1 MSQGRKKRLVV
12 LTGAGMSAE
21 SGLSTFRDAD
31 GLWENEPVAEVATHE
46 AILRDPARCIRFANK
61 LRLGCAAAQPNAG
74 HKLLAELEQDYDVTI
89 VTQNIDD
96 LHERAGSSHVI
107 HLHGELMKC
116 CTMDDP
122 ETPLPLPDGELEM
135 SIDATDRSGRRLRPF
150 IVYFGEGVPRMS
162 DAIRATMAADI
173 FLIIGTSL
181 VVYPAAGLSTCAP
194 SGIPKFL
201 IDPKS
206 VPVPGDFEQ
215 IHEGASA
222 GVRHFVD
229 LLRER
234 NL

>member
-1 MSQGRKKRLVV
+1 
-12 LTGAGMSAE
+12 
-21 SGLSTFRDAD
+21 
-31 GLWENEPVAEVATHE
+31 
-46 AILRDPARCIRFANK
+46 
-61 LRLGCAAAQPNAG
+61 
-74 HKLLAELEQDYDVTI
+74 
-89 VTQNIDD
+89 
-96 LHERAGSSHVI
+96 
-107 HLHGELMKC
+107 MKC

-122 ETPLPLPDGELEM
+122 ETPLPLPDGKLEM
-135 SIDATDRSGRRLRPF
+135 AIDATDRSGRRLRPF

-162 DAIRATMAADI
+162 DAIRATTAADI

-201 IDPKS
+201 IDPKP

>member
-1 MSQGRKKRLVV
+1 MSKKKIVV

-31 GLWENEPVAEVATHE
+31 GLWENEPVAEVATSE
-46 AILRDPARCIRFANK
+46 AIRRDPERCIRFGNK
-61 LRLGCAAAQPNAG
+61 LRVQCAKAQPNEG
-74 HKLLAELEQDYDVTI
+74 HRLLASLEQDYDVTI

-96 LHERAGSSHVI
+96 LHERAGSTDVI

-122 ETPLPLPDGELEM
+122 ETPLEIPDGKLDM
-135 SIDATDRSGRRLRPF
+135 DVNATDRNGRRLRPF
-150 IVYFGEGVPRMS
+150 IVYFGEAVPRMS
-162 DAIRATMAADI
+162 DAIRVTMKADI

-194 SGIPKFL
+194 AGIPKFL

-206 VPVPGDFEQ
+206 VPVPRDFEHIQ
-215 IHEGASA
+215 EGASE
-222 GVRHFVD
+222 GVRHFI
-229 LLRER
+229 ER
-234 NL
+234 LQERGL